1 MADIL
6 IPGVGVVGLDTFSSD
21 ETLVTGAGLI
31 SNSTATVV
39 AALSGTVTASITES
53 DIVTGNKTII
63 LTLTGG
69 TFVAA
74 GTAFDAQRQAIINGL
89 NGI

>member
-1 MADIL
+1 VAKL
-6 IPGVGVVGLDTFSSD
+6 RLTSK
-21 ETLVTGAGLI
+21 GLI
-31 SNSTATVV
+31 DVDFTGQRLTATGIVNGSAAV
-39 AALSGTVTASITES
+39 AGVTATLSGTVTASITES
-53 DIVTGNKTII
+53 DIVTGGKTII
-63 LTLTGG
+63 LTLTGD

>member
-1 MADIL
+1 MAVFRRPFFRPVKASPL
-6 IPGVGVVGLDTFSSD
+6 GSFSAASA
-21 ETLVTGAGLI
+21 V
-31 SNSTATVV
+31 TAT
-39 AALSGTVTASITES
+39 LSGTVTASITES

-63 LTLTGG
+63 LTLTGD
-69 TFVAA
+69 TFVAD